1 MQNPYGLHL
10 NKAFVL
16 LRQFS
21 HKSVFIVW
29 RICTNPLLF
38 PLRFLSSTIVT
49 YDLILSRQELK
60 FLYIYDFHFLQ
71 RLVICHLLIYK
82 PWRSPRC
89 LYACAG
95 PHDTSLTRAARGPMR
110 SNYLGQVLCPDLVF
124 AQHLIPQIWDNLQY
138 PGVSIKVPSHLWSH
152 GSSRTWLQ
160 HSPSQG

>member
-1 MQNPYGLHL
+1 MIDAESIWTPSEQGLCASPAILSQISVHHL
-10 NKAFVL
+10 ENMYKPTV
-16 LRQFS
+16 
-21 HKSVFIVW
+21 
-29 RICTNPLLF
+29 
-38 PLRFLSSTIVT
+38 VT

-110 SNYLGQVLCPDLVF
+110 SNYLGQMLCPDLVF
-124 AQHLIPQIWDNLQY
+124 AQHLIPQILDNLQY